1 MALKTDPETGN
12 MQRVGTDAHGGAP
25 DADIKLLAEVFS
37 GPDGERLRSE
47 IAQDAARR
55 GCFVP
60 VLAVLQERKDRQTSW
75 AVQELAKKEQLRR
88 GRLAREKY
96 SGAITEA
103 EYQKQLREGT
113 V

>member
-1 MALKTDPETGN
+1 MALKINPETGN
-12 MQRVGTDAHGGAP
+12 MVRSGTDPLGGAP
-25 DADIKLLAEVFS
+25 DADIKLIAEVFS
-37 GPDGERLRSE
+37 GPDGDRLRSE

-60 VLAVLQERKDRQTSW
+60 VLRLLQERKDRQTSW
-75 AVQELAKKEQLRR
+75 AVHELAKKEQLRKA
-88 GRLAREKY
+88 RLWREKAT
-96 SGAITEA
+96 GVITEA